1 MTATPTTPKTEQ
13 LQFRSSK
20 TGIHNL
26 DTYLEA
32 CEFGNT
38 TLPNILGSLFNSN
51 GFINPSSVQF
61 RVKPND
67 TENTLQ
73 ARFGVYSND
82 TDGWADL
89 NQTIF
94 RQKGVYASGTNYN
107 RLDFVEDDNKIWVC
121 KVAHTATAT
130 FNTSYWNVVLD
141 GSASLTAI
149 NTFNT
154 TSAPRIKRL
163 EDEVLLQLG
172 IV

>member
-20 TGIHNL
+20 TGTHNL

-32 CEFGNT
+32 CEFGDI
-38 TLPNILGSLFNSN
+38 TLPNILGSLFTTTGTIS
-51 GFINPSSVQF
+51 PTAVQF
-61 RVKPND
+61 RIKPDD

-94 RQKGVYASGTNYN
+94 RQKGTYVTGTNYN
-107 RLDFVEDDNKIWVC
+107 RLDFVEDDNKLWVC

-130 FNTSYWNVVLD
+130 FNTSYWNLVLD

-154 TSAPRIKRL
+154 NSAPRIKNL
-163 EDEVLLQLG
+163 ENEVLLQLG